1 MVTNLLTKALRELC
15 AQAVKDFVLP
25 TKEGQNPRVPRIVN
39 GFLPPKRSGN
49 GELDDFPFVL
59 VRPEAGTGERESEE
73 IRVNI
78 IVGCYSEEF
87 DGYEYGINVRY
98 VRYQPKRWITAI
110 KCVTLSSGIWCQNN
124 RGRNGRLTWK
134 LFGLSTVRRIRTIF
148 EVKNGKYEKEICSGT
163 EKKYTF
169 NLRGD

>member
-25 TKEGQNPRVPRIVN
+25 TKEGQNPRAPRIVN

-49 GELDDFPFVL
+49 GELDDFPFVI

-87 DGYEYGINVRY
+87 DGYEYGINVIERIKEKICTLPAETLDN
-98 VRYQPKRWITAI
+98 RYQMRYPIKWNMVTEQPWPQWQIDMETIWII
-110 KCVTLSSGIWCQNN
+110 NSPQNTDN
-124 RGRNGRLTWK
+124 
-134 LFGLSTVRRIRTIF
+134 F
-148 EVKNGKYEKEICSGT
+148 
-163 EKKYTF
+163 
-169 NLRGD
+169 

>member
-25 TKEGQNPRVPRIVN
+25 TKEGQNPRAPRIVN

-87 DGYEYGINVRY
+87 DGFEYGINVIERIKEKICTLPAETLDN
-98 VRYQPKRWITAI
+98 RYQMRYPI
-110 KCVTLSSGIWCQNN
+110 KWNMVPEQPWQQ
-124 RGRNGRLTWK
+124 
-134 LFGLSTVRRIRTIF
+134 
-148 EVKNGKYEKEICSGT
+148 
-163 EKKYTF
+163 
-169 NLRGD
+169 